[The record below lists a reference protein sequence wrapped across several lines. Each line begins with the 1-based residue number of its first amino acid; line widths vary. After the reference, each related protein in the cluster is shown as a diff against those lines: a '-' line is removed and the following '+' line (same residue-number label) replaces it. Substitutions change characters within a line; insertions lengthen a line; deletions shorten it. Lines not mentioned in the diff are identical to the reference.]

1 MRFAIGKSA
10 VIAALAAFC
19 VFPPNVQAQSE
30 DITLLND
37 IELLQQRLPAE
48 VFQSIHRA
56 VLLELDELKRIG
68 KLDANQAEQLRVAAR
83 GATESALEEWLHEHG
98 DTLRPTQKR
107 NQAKANDAKP
117 APAAQPQQ
125 ANVVPMM
132 RLVPAKR
139 IGPPRSVAVK
149 HGIWQDAVAA
159 ILREDQKQLLDAAKS
174 SRQKFH
180 QDAEVHRTVAEL
192 DSNLRLS
199 EDQRDAFVQILRPTL
214 YNGWLRSR
222 PEVIELNLETEQR
235 LLLKLTAA
243 QKDMWNELKKNPR
256 SGRLLIQVT

>member
-83 GATESALEEWLHEHG
+83 GATESALEEWLDEHG

-107 NQAKANDAKP
+107 HQAKP
-117 APAAQPQQ
+117 APVAQPQQ

-159 ILREDQKQLLDAAKS
+159 ILHEDQKQLLDAAKS
-174 SRQKFH
+174 ARQQFH
-180 QDAEVHRTVAEL
+180 QDAEVRRTVAEL

-199 EDQRDAFVQILRPTL
+199 EDQRAAFVQILRPTL